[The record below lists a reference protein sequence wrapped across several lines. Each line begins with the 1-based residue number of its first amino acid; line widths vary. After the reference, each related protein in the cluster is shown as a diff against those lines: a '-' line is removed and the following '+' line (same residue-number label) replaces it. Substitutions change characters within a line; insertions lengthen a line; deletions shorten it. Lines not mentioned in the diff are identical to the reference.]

1 MSDARRCSKCG
12 TADLTEGEFRA
23 GVCYDCQRLDRAT
36 ADLRRRLAQA
46 EERVKAL
53 KKALADMWTLRQ
65 EAANARDGARADVER
80 LQAIVDRLRG
90 LLLKEAREA
99 VWEVWLAAHR
109 NFRKPDGDQSPWIL
123 QLGAIKTAA
132 IQGCDALKAVAEAA
146 SGPRAGRGEGEREQ
160 PMNDA
165 QKCPEERTI
174 DDARR
179 SRMMSGPSNAKIFLR
194 RIDELTEQLAQAV
207 ERWGMGA

>member
-1 MSDARRCSKCG
+1 MSEEIGAGRRALLHAFVDEVK
-12 TADLTEGEFRA
+12 ANPRVEPRVFL
-23 GVCYDCQRLDRAT
+23 AT
-36 ADLRRRLAQA
+36 TYVDELLRGNASLRRQLAQA
-46 EERVKAL
+46 REENARLGKWVADLQSGMYVNCVYCGHRYGPGSTTPVSMADAL
-53 KKALADMWTLRQ
+53 KTHIENCPKHPMSALKSDNQ
-65 EAANARDGARADVER
+65 R

-146 SGPRAGRGEGEREQ
+146 SGPAQEGE
-160 PMNDA
+160 
-165 QKCPEERTI
+165 T
-174 DDARR
+174 
-179 SRMMSGPSNAKIFLR
+179 AK
-194 RIDELTEQLAQAV
+194 
-207 ERWGMGA
+207 GGSP